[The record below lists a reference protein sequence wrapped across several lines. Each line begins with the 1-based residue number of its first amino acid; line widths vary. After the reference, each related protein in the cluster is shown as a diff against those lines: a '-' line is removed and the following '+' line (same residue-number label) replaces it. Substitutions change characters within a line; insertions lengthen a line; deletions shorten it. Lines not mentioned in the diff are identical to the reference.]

1 MAIRLTD
8 RRGACAI
15 HAAAT
20 SLLAFV
26 WMFGGVSP
34 VAAST
39 VEQVHLSEMLSRSE
53 LIFEGRVIGH
63 SIELVGS
70 GMRTWVEFAV
80 EDVVKGPPVGRT
92 LRVAFLGGSHDG
104 VTFEVVG
111 LRVPEVGE
119 HGIYFIE
126 SVRRLLVNPIYG
138 WDQGRLRILHDA
150 KGRERVVDAR
160 GRPVVGLRGE
170 SPGSTSPAL
179 RAIGTGAGPADGVEV
194 DANAPLD
201 EALTKTGVKDAL
213 ARFLLSVSEVGET
226 R

>member
-1 MAIRLTD
+1 MDFQVTDRHGDSAIR
-8 RRGACAI
+8 
-15 HAAAT
+15 AAGIT
-20 SLLAFV
+20 LLAFL
-26 WMFGGVSP
+26 WMFRLASP
-34 VAAST
+34 AAAST

-53 LIFEGRVIGH
+53 LIFEGRVVGH

-80 EDVVKGPPVGRT
+80 DDVVRGPRVGPT
-92 LRVAFLGGSHDG
+92 LTLAFLGGSRDG
-104 VTFEVVG
+104 MTFEVVG

-138 WDQGRLRILHDA
+138 WDQGRLRILRDA

-179 RAIGTGAGPADGVEV
+179 RAIGTGAGPAGGVEV

-213 ARFLLSVSEVGET
+213 ARFLLSVSNAGET